1 VVADYMRVRGFP
13 FDSSVEAFLE
23 EHDFCFV
30 VEQNR
35 DAQLRSL
42 LTLETSVPKEKLRS
56 ILVYGGFP
64 LSAKHVINGIM
75 SSLGIPEP
83 AAPALSTAGAGLTEV
98 QMED

>member
-1 VVADYMRVRGFP
+1 
-13 FDSSVEAFLE
+13 
-23 EHDFCFV
+23 
-30 VEQNR
+30 
-35 DAQLRSL
+35 
-42 LTLETSVPKEKLRS
+42 VPKEKLRS
-56 ILVYGGFP
+56 TMVYGGFH